1 MGGVLL
7 PIHSGAMLQALTQ
20 QRTHLTTHPQPY
32 RQPVQEA
39 FL

>member
-32 RQPVQEA
+32 IQPVQEA